1 MNFKYSDVY
10 DKFLSRLFKFVCNWR
25 TVSLFKSVWKKYIM
39 SVAKYLV
46 EILQEA
52 KEKLYPQKQFLN
64 YIKGLVYCFYECG
77 SNMKP
82 T

>member
-1 MNFKYSDVY
+1 
-10 DKFLSRLFKFVCNWR
+10 
-25 TVSLFKSVWKKYIM
+25 M

-82 T
+82 TQMKYIMIQVKKCIFDKNIEMQFLYYLNHTLPNIK